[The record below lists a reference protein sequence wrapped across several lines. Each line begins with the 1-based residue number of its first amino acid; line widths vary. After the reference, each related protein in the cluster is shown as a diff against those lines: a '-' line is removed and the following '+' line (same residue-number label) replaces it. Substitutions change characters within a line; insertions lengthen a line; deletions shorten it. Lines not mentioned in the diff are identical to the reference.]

1 MMQMLRLT
9 RACVLLAACA
19 LSGPALAEN
28 WIEIAASADGK
39 VRQYLDIDSIERNLG
54 SVEMWRVLDYAQK
67 PAPEISGKA
76 YASQRIHLEF
86 DCAARSMRQSYVGW
100 HAAPSGK
107 GALLREGADS
117 EWQID
122 AFDEL
127 TLPLWKIACEGLS
140 LSRKP

>member
-1 MMQMLRLT
+1 MMHMLRLT
-9 RACVLLAACA
+9 RASVLLIACA

-28 WIEIAASADGK
+28 WVEISASADGK

-54 SVEMWRVLDYAQK
+54 SVEMWRVLDFTQK
-67 PAPEISGKA
+67 PAPEIRGKA

-100 HAAPSGK
+100 HAAPGGK
-107 GALLREGADS
+107 GSVLSEGADS

-127 TLPLWKIACEGLS
+127 TLPLWTIACENLS
-140 LSRKP
+140 STTTR